1 MLIELRIR
9 NYAVIEDLTVALEPG
24 LNVLT
29 GETGAGKSIIVGAL
43 SLLLGERASSDV
55 VRPGAER
62 ATIEGVFDVSAS
74 PPILLIL
81 DEHGIESDEGLLIL
95 RREIAAEGRNRA
107 WVNGSAATA
116 GLVGQLGGR
125 LVDMHGQHEHQTL
138 LRPDEQRALLDA
150 FAGASDVAADL
161 HDAHASLGRI
171 ERRLAD
177 FDRHRRDVEQRAD
190 FLRFQVGEIEAA
202 EPRPGE
208 EEELDAEARRLE
220 HSEEL
225 IRDSGSL
232 HEALYAAE
240 ESVTV
245 QLGGLRRT
253 LRRLLEI
260 DASQAEAQELL
271 DAALYNLEEL
281 GRRMGEYAS
290 AVEHDPGRLDAIRRR
305 QDALFRLKSKYGGS
319 IDEVLATL
327 ERARDE
333 LERLERADLDRR
345 ALEKDRDDAAAAL
358 ATLADELSA
367 RRRGA
372 AGELGRR
379 VAAMLP
385 DLGLPGARFVVEMTP
400 RADIAAHGAEDVE
413 FLVTLNPGFEPRPL
427 RRVASGGELSRVM
440 LALKATLADV
450 DHVPSLVFDEIDVG
464 VGGAIGHRLGEQ
476 LRAVAARH
484 QVFAITHLPQIASRA
499 DHHLR
504 VEKEERKGIALTRV
518 TPLRDDERVRELVRM
533 LGGDPAD
540 AGSVDHARKL
550 LGTAG
555 VPATGG

>member
-9 NYAVIEDLTVALEPG
+9 NYAVIEDLTVVLEPG

-62 ATIEGVFDVSAS
+62 ATIEGVFDVAAT
-74 PPILLIL
+74 PGILLIL
-81 DEHGIESDEGLLIL
+81 EEHGIESEDGLLIL

-107 WVNGSAATA
+107 WVNGAAATA

-125 LVDMHGQHEHQTL
+125 LIDLHGQHEHQTL

-150 FAGASDVAADL
+150 FAGAADVAARL
-161 HDAHASLGRI
+161 REAYATLSRV
-171 ERRLAD
+171 ERHLAD
-177 FDRHRRDVEQRAD
+177 FDRNRRDVEQRAD

-202 EPRPGE
+202 EPRIGE
-208 EEELDAEARRLE
+208 EEELEGEVRKLE
-220 HSEEL
+220 HSEDL

-240 ESVTV
+240 ESVTA

-260 DASQAEAQELL
+260 DASQTEAQELM
-271 DAALYNLEEL
+271 DTALYSLEEL
-281 GRRMGEYAS
+281 GRRMGEYAA

-305 QDALFRLKSKYGGS
+305 QDTLFRLKSKYGGTVE
-319 IDEVLATL
+319 EVIATL
-327 ERARDE
+327 EAAREE
-333 LERLERADLDRR
+333 LERLERADFDRR
-345 ALEKDRDDAAAAL
+345 ALEKERDVAADALTRDAVELTAKRRAAADDL
-358 ATLADELSA
+358 A
-367 RRRGA
+367 G
-372 AGELGRR
+372 R
-379 VAAMLP
+379 VARTLP
-385 DLGLPGARFVVEMTP
+385 DLGLPGARFVVELTP
-400 RADIAAHGAEDVE
+400 REQVAAHGAEDVE
-413 FLVTLNPGFEPRPL
+413 FLVTLNQGFEPRPL

-440 LALKATLADV
+440 LALKSTLADV
-450 DHVPSLVFDEIDVG
+450 DDVPSLVFDEIDVG
-464 VGGAIGHRLGEQ
+464 VGGAIGHRLGEK
-476 LRAVAARH
+476 LREVAQRH

-518 TPLRDDERVRELVRM
+518 TPLRDEERVRELVRM
-533 LGGDPAD
+533 LGGDPQSTE
-540 AGSVDHARKL
+540 SVDLARRL
-550 LGTAG
+550 LAATA
-555 VPATGG
+555 